1 MRLRELDAKVVPG
14 AAGRLRRTL
23 DGARWPGLLD
33 PSESSRLRRLDERF
47 LSLGPLS
54 LLRGFPQLGYL
65 LIGAVFLSGTAVI
78 FVRGGPD
85 GRPGS
90 AQGQAAAGG
99 LPLALG
105 PVVDSSI
112 DDHFAAARERAIA
125 ATSDEPDGRF
135 LALLSLSRPV
145 APAEAEQLA
154 TQNGLIVRRVYLRA
168 PVTAGLTE
176 VVPVDVPGDLLP
188 GLTAVFEQTAARKV
202 EEQREFASLAS
213 SIEPTSTADAEF
225 RAAYEADAQAAGEE
239 AAAYRTPCACLFAL
253 VVGGEAAGLIELAA
267 LPPVRGVELARRG
280 AELTALDILPLF
292 PELTG
297 VVPAPAPAPR
307 GS

>member
-1 MRLRELDAKVVPG
+1 MRLRELDAKVVPQ

-23 DGARWPGLLD
+23 DGARRPGLLD
-33 PSESSRLRRLDERF
+33 PSQASRLRRLDERF

-54 LLRGFPQLGYL
+54 LLREFPQLGYL
-65 LIGAVFLSGTAVI
+65 LIGAVFLSGTAVA

-90 AQGQAAAGG
+90 AAGQAAAGG
-99 LPLALG
+99 LPLVLG
-105 PVVDSSI
+105 PAVGSSI
-112 DDHFAAARERAIA
+112 DEHFATARQRAVT
-125 ATSDEPDGRF
+125 ATGEPDGRF

-145 APAEAEQLA
+145 TPAETEQLA
-154 TQNGLIVRRVYLRA
+154 TQNGLTVRRVYLRA
-168 PVTAGLTE
+168 PVTTGLAE
-176 VVPVDVPGDLLP
+176 VLPVEVPGDLLP
-188 GLTAVFEQTAARKV
+188 ALTAVFEQTAQRKID
-202 EEQREFASLAS
+202 EQREFASLAS
-213 SIEPTSTADAEF
+213 SIEPTSAADAEF

-239 AAAYRTPCACLFAL
+239 ATAYRAPCACLFAL
-253 VVGGEAAGLIELAA
+253 VVEGEAAGLVELAA

-292 PELTG
+292 PEVTG
-297 VVPAPAPAPR
+297 VVPAPAPR

>member
-1 MRLRELDAKVVPG
+1 MRLHELDAKVVPQ

-23 DGARWPGLLD
+23 DGARRPGLLD
-33 PSESSRLRRLDERF
+33 PSQSSRLRRLDERV

-54 LLRGFPQLGYL
+54 LLREFPQLGYL
-65 LIGAVFLSGTAVI
+65 LIGAVFLSGTAVV

-90 AQGQAAAGG
+90 AEGQAAAGG
-99 LPLALG
+99 LPLVLG
-105 PVVDSSI
+105 PAVGSSI
-112 DDHFAAARERAIA
+112 DEHFATARQRAVT
-125 ATSDEPDGRF
+125 ATRDEPGGRF

-145 APAEAEQLA
+145 TPAETEQLA
-154 TQNGLIVRRVYLRA
+154 TQNGLAVRRVYLRA
-168 PVTAGLTE
+168 PVTAGRAE
-176 VVPVDVPGDLLP
+176 VLPVEIPGDLLP
-188 GLTAVFEQTAARKV
+188 GLAAVFEQTAQRKI

-213 SIEPTSTADAEF
+213 SIEPTSAADAEF

-239 AAAYRTPCACLFAL
+239 ATAYRTLCACLFAL
-253 VVGGEAAGLIELAA
+253 VVEGEAAGLVELAA

-292 PELTG
+292 PEVTG
-297 VVPAPAPAPR
+297 VVPAPAPR